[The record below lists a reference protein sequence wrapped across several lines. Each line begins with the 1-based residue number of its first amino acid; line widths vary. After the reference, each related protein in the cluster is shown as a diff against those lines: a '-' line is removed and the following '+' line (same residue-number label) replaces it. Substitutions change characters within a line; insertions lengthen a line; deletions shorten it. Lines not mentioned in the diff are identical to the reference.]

1 MALSSSSFWIF
12 FKNVVLTPRRAFSYP
27 SSLIFGESLSAAG
40 MLVGTSDS
48 EGNVTELPMLK
59 VKLAWEKRLGR
70 DVVDLEDVEDE
81 VAGLMAVEEEAGAE
95 NDFVSSGTGG
105 LLSDG

>member
-1 MALSSSSFWIF
+1 M
-12 FKNVVLTPRRAFSYP
+12 
-27 SSLIFGESLSAAG
+27 G
-40 MLVGTSDS
+40 MSDP

-70 DVVDLEDVEDE
+70 DVEDLEDVEDE
-81 VAGLMAVEEEAGAE
+81 VAGLMVVEEETGAE
-95 NDFVSSGTGG
+95 NDFTSSGTGG